1 MEREKNR
8 RELSSSCL
16 LLLLFLKNRAEDH
29 AGLQVRLSSFTQ
41 SVEFPTIK
49 FNENSFGSS
58 GMVLCAQTDRLS
70 GFSGR
75 CAGLL

>member
-16 LLLLFLKNRAEDH
+16 LLFLKTRTEDH
-29 AGLQVRLSSFTQ
+29 AALHVRLSSFTQ

-49 FNENSFGSS
+49 FHENSFGSS
-58 GMVLCAQTDRLS
+58 GMVLCAQMDRPS

-75 CAGLL
+75 CAGPL